1 MTSRMQKYDDMNP
14 FTPQG
19 LFIMFKKYWQKIRTD
34 LKVLRDGPPGQRFQ
48 NFVDYRLEKR
58 GKQQILWRLLT
69 FSSGLFLILFGLAIG
84 WLPGPGGFVAFIGIG
99 IIIQEIPIIAKWL
112 DQLETGLRSCLQF
125 FKKQKS
131 ESTQ

>member
-1 MTSRMQKYDDMNP
+1 
-14 FTPQG
+14 
-19 LFIMFKKYWQKIRTD
+19 MFKRYWQKIRAD
-34 LKVLRDGPPGQRFQ
+34 LKVLRDAPPGQRFQ

-69 FSSGLFLILFGLAIG
+69 FSSGIFLILFGLAIG